1 MTVTPTNSDLRN
13 LIASIVN
20 REIGPLTP
28 ETSLRDALFI
38 DSLDVLRLLVAAE
51 KRYGIYVSDNEMAE
65 LHCYGDLLEVL
76 GIEAGEPVS

>member
-1 MTVTPTNSDLRN
+1 MTVTPTNSDLRT

-51 KRYGIYVSDNEMAE
+51 KRYGIYVTDNEMAK
-65 LHCYGDLLEVL
+65 LYCYGDLLEVL

>member
-1 MTVTPTNSDLRN
+1 MTVTPTNNDLRN

-28 ETSLRDALFI
+28 ETSLRDALGV

-51 KRYGIYVSDNEMAE
+51 KRYGIYVTDQEMAE
-65 LHCYGDLLEVL
+65 LHCYGDLVRLL

>member
-13 LIASIVN
+13 LIASVVN
-20 REIGPLTP
+20 REVGQLAP
-28 ETSLRDALFI
+28 ETSLRDALSI

-51 KRYGIYVSDNEMAE
+51 KRYGIYVTDNQMAE
-65 LHCYGDLLEVL
+65 LHCYGDLLAVL